1 VAKDEEILIIQEL
14 KNAETKEIAFEKI
27 IRLYKERLYFHIRR
41 MVIDHDDTNDILQ
54 DTFYKAFINIETFRF
69 ESSIFTWLYKIATS
83 ITLNFLNKKNR
94 YPILYLSDK
103 NTEYLTSKLEDS
115 DFFDGDELQKK
126 FQKAILKLPK
136 KQQLVFNMKYYE
148 DIKYEEMS
156 EILGTSVGALK
167 VSYHA
172 AVKKIEISINED

>member
-1 VAKDEEILIIQEL
+1 MGKDEEILIIEEL
-14 KNAETKEIAFEKI
+14 KNTETKEIAFEKI
-27 IRLYKERLYFHIRR
+27 IKLYKERLYFHIRR

-136 KQQLVFNMKYYE
+136 KQQLVFNMRYYE

-167 VSYHA
+167 SSYHA
-172 AVKKIEISINED
+172 AVKKIEISINEN